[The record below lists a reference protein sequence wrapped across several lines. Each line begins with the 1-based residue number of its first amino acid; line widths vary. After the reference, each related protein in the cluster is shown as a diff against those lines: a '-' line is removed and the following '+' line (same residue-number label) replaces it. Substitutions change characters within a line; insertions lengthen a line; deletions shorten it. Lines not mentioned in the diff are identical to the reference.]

1 MRTLKML
8 LALTLIAA
16 LAVPVFAQRTPGS
29 ISIGGFAGIGMPQKP
44 TFIKNSWKNSL
55 GYGGELKYNVN
66 ETTSLAA
73 GYTIIPF
80 KLNVDKVFGAD
91 AAGVSISGGE
101 LKTGIISANLLK
113 YFTAPEASAGFYL
126 TLGGG
131 YYMFTFNDIKVDGEA
146 LEISD
151 QKTEN
156 KLGVNGGLG
165 LEIKM
170 ADKLSLFAE
179 GKYHYVFTKEEKN
192 VEADMKGKLQFITVL
207 GGLRFSLQ

>member
-8 LALTLIAA
+8 LALALIAA
-16 LAVPVFAQRTPGS
+16 LTVPAFGQRTPGG
-29 ISIGGFAGIGMPQKP
+29 ISIGGFAGMGMLQKP
-44 TFIKNSWKNSL
+44 EFIKKSWKNTI
-55 GYGGELKYNVN
+55 GYGGELKYTVN

-73 GYTIIPF
+73 GYTLIPF
-80 KLNVDKVFGAD
+80 KLNVDDVFGAD

-113 YFTAPEASAGFYL
+113 YFTSPEASAGFYL

-131 YYMFTFNDIKVDGEA
+131 YYMFTFNDIKVDGVSQEVT
-146 LEISD
+146 D
-151 QKTEN
+151 QKTE
-156 KLGVNGGLG
+156 KKFGLNGGLG

-170 ADKLSLFAE
+170 ADKLALFAE

-192 VEADMKGKLQFITVL
+192 VEADMKGKLQFITVM